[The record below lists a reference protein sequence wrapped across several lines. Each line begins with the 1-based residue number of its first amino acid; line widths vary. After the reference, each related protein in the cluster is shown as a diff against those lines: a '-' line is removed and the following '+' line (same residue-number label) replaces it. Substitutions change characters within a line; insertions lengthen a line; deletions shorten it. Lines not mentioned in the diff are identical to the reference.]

1 MKLGDDSSTDQ
12 QIQALE
18 AFDFLY
24 EDPDAGYDFGGLKRD
39 SMKTNENEEGG
50 QVESSRDE
58 SSDDEV
64 RVTQSCDCIYNVK
77 ITVVI
82 YCKLLCCK
90 ADIVVRKFSVNV
102 VIYCNWLHFKV

>member
-1 MKLGDDSSTDQ
+1 MHLILLVTGDIKLGDDSSTDQ

-39 SMKTNENEEGG
+39 SMKTNDGEDGG
-50 QVESSRDE
+50 HVESSRDE

-64 RVTQSCDCIYNVK
+64 GGNEITNDSICIE
-77 ITVVI
+77 
-82 YCKLLCCK
+82 L
-90 ADIVVRKFSVNV
+90 
-102 VIYCNWLHFKV
+102 

>member
-1 MKLGDDSSTDQ
+1 MGDDSSTDQ

-39 SMKTNENEEGG
+39 SMKTNETEEGG

-64 RVTQSCDCIYNVK
+64 RVTQSCDCM
-77 ITVVI
+77 
-82 YCKLLCCK
+82 
-90 ADIVVRKFSVNV
+90 
-102 VIYCNWLHFKV
+102 